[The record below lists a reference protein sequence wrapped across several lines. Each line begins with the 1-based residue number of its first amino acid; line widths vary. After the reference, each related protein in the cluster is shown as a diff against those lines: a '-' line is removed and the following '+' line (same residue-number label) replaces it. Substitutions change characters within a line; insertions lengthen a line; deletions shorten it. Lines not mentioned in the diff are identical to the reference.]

1 MGPKYSSKDE
11 LQPGIALLGHI
22 QLVISVSAP
31 LRSFSFNIFNSK
43 FSTPLISFLQ
53 NEAQERPS
61 PEVVAARVT
70 LARLDLSNNL
80 TDL

>member
-11 LQPGIALLGHI
+11 LQPGITLLGHI

-31 LRSFSFNIFNSK
+31 LRPFPFDIFSC
-43 FSTPLISFLQ
+43 STPLISFLQ
-53 NEAQERPS
+53 NEARERPS

-70 LARLDLSNNL
+70 LARLDNMSNNL
-80 TDL
+80 TDG